1 MVSRNQRGSVAV
13 SVASAGPAACAA
25 AAGCRGAGLP
35 PLTGWPLARLAR
47 PAGPALATGPGPA
60 LGLGAALAARPGL
73 LLAGHYRPASRDLI
87 DAVQAVAG
95 WLPVSLQ
102 IAAVIWLAVP
112 SAPLAMSVD
121 GSFIAAAIC
130 A

>member
-13 SVASAGPAACAA
+13 SWPRPALRPAPRRL
-25 AAGCRGAGLP
+25 AAGAQAC
-35 PLTGWPLARLAR
+35 PLDRLAVARLAR